1 MKTPPGLYPSPN
13 SSAPTGF
20 TLLAGSSDQFI
31 TMGSSM
37 VPIAGYQ
44 FSLNV
49 PSSAGAKIRRDTERH
64 RMTVPAADDT
74 ASAGAVAWAQIYPV
88 TAFEN
93 WKAIALAG
101 AIGRQHALR
110 ESKSN
115 RPFGRRYA
123 AAIND
128 WLESNGFH
136 KIESAGPSRLTND
149 LMVRVRMALI

>member
-1 MKTPPGLYPSPN
+1 
-13 SSAPTGF
+13 
-20 TLLAGSSDQFI
+20 
-31 TMGSSM
+31 M

-49 PSSAGAKIRRDTERH
+49 PSSAGAKIRRDAERH

-74 ASAGAVAWAQIYPV
+74 ASAGAVAWAQIYRV

-115 RPFGRRYA
+115 KPFGKRYA

-128 WLESNGFH
+128 WLESNGCH
-136 KIESAGPSRLTND
+136 IESARSIPLNKRFNGEGADGSYLND
-149 LMVRVRMALI
+149 VCTV